1 MKLSEAFSILI
12 DLTYALKL
20 AFLPTLIEIVKSPRL
35 LFSPHNLS
43 HLFFHNVWTLFG
55 NGANQA
61 SYSVKTEL
69 ISPNAH
75 GVVLDLGAGHGH
87 TVPYLSTSR
96 VSKYVAIEPNVLMHP
111 KIRDTAVRAGFS
123 EESDTLIILS
133 CGAEDVAT
141 ISSALGGQHQVDTI
155 VSVLT
160 LCSVPSPQRT
170 IERLVIDI
178 LKPGGQLLF
187 YEHVASKRRDVRWW
201 QGFWSPLWKTF
212 FDGCVLYRP
221 TDDYIRHINGI
232 WEAFPTTD
240 ASGRRTGIW
249 ARDEDD
255 IESLFW
261 YQVGR
266 LIKSKE

>member
-1 MKLSEAFSILI
+1 MKLSNAFGILI
-12 DLTYALKL
+12 GLPYAIKH
-20 AFLPTLIEIVKSPRL
+20 AFLPTFIEIVKSPRL
-35 LFSPHNLS
+35 LFSPRELS
-43 HLFFHNVWTLFG
+43 HLFFHHVWILYGDGT
-55 NGANQA
+55 NQA

-69 ISPNAH
+69 ISPNAY

-87 TVPYLSTSR
+87 TIPYLSTNR
-96 VSKYVAIEPNVLMHP
+96 VSKYVAIEPNVLMHSR
-111 KIRDTAVRAGFS
+111 IRETAVRAGFS

-141 ISSALGGQHQVDTI
+141 IASALGGQHQVDTI

-212 FDGCVLYRP
+212 FDGCVLYQP
-221 TDDYIRHINGI
+221 TDDYIRNIKGI

-249 ARDEDD
+249 ALDKDD
-255 IESLFW
+255 IENLFW
-261 YQVGR
+261 HQVGR
-266 LIKSKE
+266 LIKAKK